1 MAFLVNLLI
10 ITSRS
15 KNINSNFSS
24 SLIKGTKVAIFSN
37 RLFPLKIKIN
47 RKRTTKKS
55 NFEGIERKNKNKKQK
70 LTHNP
75 SSQLGKRQLQQ
86 WQSERLNSKSS
97 SSRGEVHSSP
107 APSQKQ
113 SSRIHFSPASTLR
126 SSQCHCSLP
135 SLSTPSSLSL
145 SNSQFQTKMFLFW
158 HRIPSSVLFVH
169 VKRCDRLT
177 RLCFQICH
185 DIIL

>member
-70 LTHNP
+70 QKTKTIIQALNWANVSSNNGDLRGCIQSPLPQEERFTHPQLLLRSKARGSISLQHQPFVPLNVIALFRL
-75 SSQLGKRQLQQ
+75 SQLHPL
-86 WQSERLNSKSS
+86 
-97 SSRGEVHSSP
+97 
-107 APSQKQ
+107 
-113 SSRIHFSPASTLR
+113 
-126 SSQCHCSLP
+126 
-135 SLSTPSSLSL
+135 SLSL
-145 SNSQFQTKMFLFW
+145 SISN
-158 HRIPSSVLFVH
+158 
-169 VKRCDRLT
+169 
-177 RLCFQICH
+177 
-185 DIIL
+185 